1 MTLNRRSEQD
11 PNQTHLGVNQPHRF
25 VGWGRIPGAE
35 PGPAL
40 ALPQPPTPG
49 GTGALGQV
57 RAHHFKTKPGT
68 ASAGAFWGDEASSSG
83 AVPPPRSPLRL
94 YSPLSHPAHKGAG
107 AAPCL
112 LIRDDNGTPGAA
124 PVGTGCK

>member
-1 MTLNRRSEQD
+1 MRMTLNRRCEQD
-11 PNQTHLGVNQPHRF
+11 PNQTHLGVNEPHRF

-49 GTGALGQV
+49 GTGAPGQV

-68 ASAGAFWGDEASSSG
+68 GSAGAFWGDEASSSG
-83 AVPPPRSPLRL
+83 AVPPPAARSVSVLRSL
-94 YSPLSHPAHKGAG
+94 TQPIKEQGLHRVY
-107 AAPCL
+107 
-112 LIRDDNGTPGAA
+112 
-124 PVGTGCK
+124 